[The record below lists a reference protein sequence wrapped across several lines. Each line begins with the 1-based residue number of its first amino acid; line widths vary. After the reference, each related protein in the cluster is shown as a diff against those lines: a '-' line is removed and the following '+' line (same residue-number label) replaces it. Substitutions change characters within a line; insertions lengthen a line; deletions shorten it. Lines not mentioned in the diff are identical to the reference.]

1 MHQRRINSRVIL
13 ACVVFQSQ
21 VKDKSPVIEIKRAVC
36 SLFHMVE
43 LAPKK
48 RRRLDSTTPSYASAR
63 YPPSCLLSNLIHR
76 QAPHQLSSS
85 IQSVVV
91 TTPPK
96 PATPALYTFT
106 GDHYALDL
114 VSKSTTLLNKSPI
127 RLAEQFHDQGLIT
140 HLVWNQRGT
149 TLASADEN
157 GNIALWELGVCFYN
171 RGCVCFGCSV
181 N

>member
-1 MHQRRINSRVIL
+1 MERL
-13 ACVVFQSQ
+13 
-21 VKDKSPVIEIKRAVC
+21 KSPVIEIKRAVC

-48 RRRLDSTTPSYASAR
+48 RRRLDSTTTTTTTPSYASAR

-96 PATPALYTFT
+96 PATPALHAFT

-127 RLAEQFHDQGLIT
+127 RLAEQFHDQCLIT

-157 GNIALWELGVCFYN
+157 GKIALWELGVCVYS
-171 RGCVCFGCSV
+171 RERCHG
-181 N
+181 

>member
-1 MHQRRINSRVIL
+1 M
-13 ACVVFQSQ
+13 
-21 VKDKSPVIEIKRAVC
+21 C

-96 PATPALYTFT
+96 PATPALHAFT

-127 RLAEQFHDQGLIT
+127 RLAEQFHDQCLIT

-157 GNIALWELGVCFYN
+157 GKIALWELGVCVYS
-171 RGCVCFGCSV
+171 RERCHG
-181 N
+181 